1 MTSADDTGGWA
12 VEARGLGKRYRRR
25 WAVRDLSVRIPA
37 GAVCGLVGPNGAGK
51 STLLG
56 MAGRLVRP
64 TAGSLQVFGTPVS
77 GAAGLADTA
86 FVTQDKPL
94 FPRFTVEETLR
105 LGRELNPRWDQAAAE
120 RIVRSGKLP
129 MAAHVGSLSGGQR
142 SRVALALAFGKRPR
156 LLLLDEPMAALDPLA
171 AHEIGGLLLAEAAEL
186 GTTVVMS
193 SHRMADVATMC
204 DHLVAV
210 DGGRVRLAGGTEA
223 LLAAHRLVTG
233 VHLTD
238 GMPAEIARH
247 TVVETRA
254 VGRQFTALIRPRGRV
269 EGDWKTVEP
278 GLEEVL
284 LGYMRSPA
292 APPLLTDTARIDG
305 TENAQSTQSAEN
317 AENEE
322 DEGVAA

>member
-1 MTSADDTGGWA
+1 MTSADGASRWA
-12 VEARGLGKRYRRR
+12 VEARGLGKRYGRR

-64 TAGSLQVFGTPVS
+64 TTGSLHVFGAPVS
-77 GAAGLADTA
+77 AAPGLTDIS
-86 FVTQDKPL
+86 FLTQDKPL

-105 LGRELNPRWDQAAAE
+105 LGRELNPRWDRAVAE
-120 RIVRSGKLP
+120 RIVRSGKLS
-129 MAAHVGSLSGGQR
+129 MAARIGSLSGGQR

-156 LLLLDEPMAALDPLA
+156 LLLLDEPMADLDPLA
-171 AHEIGGLLLAEAAEL
+171 AHEIGGLLLAEAAEQ

-204 DHLVAV
+204 DHLVAL
-210 DGGRVRLAGGTEA
+210 DGGRVRLAGEVDT
-223 LLAAHRLVTG
+223 LLAAHVLVTG
-233 VHLTD
+233 VHLTE
-238 GMPAEIARH
+238 GVPAEIARH
-247 TVVETRA
+247 TVVESRA
-254 VGRQFTALIRPRGRV
+254 VGRQFTALVRPRGRI
-269 EGDWKTVEP
+269 EGDWKIAEP

-292 APPLLTDTARIDG
+292 APPLLTAAAR
-305 TENAQSTQSAEN
+305 TES

-322 DEGVAA
+322 DEGAAA

>member
-1 MTSADDTGGWA
+1 MTSADGASRWA
-12 VEARGLGKRYRRR
+12 VEARELGKRYRRR
-25 WAVRDLSVRIPA
+25 WAVRDFSVRIPA

-64 TAGSLQVFGTPVS
+64 TAGSLHVFGAPVS
-77 GAAGLADTA
+77 GTSGLADTA
-86 FVTQDKPL
+86 FLTQDKPL

-129 MAAHVGSLSGGQR
+129 LAARVGSLSGGQR

-156 LLLLDEPMAALDPLA
+156 LLLLDEPMAGLDPLA
-171 AHEIGGLLLAEAAEL
+171 AHEIGGLLLAEAAEQ

-193 SHRMADVATMC
+193 SHRMSDVAAMC

-210 DGGRVRLAGGTEA
+210 DDGRVRLAGGTDA
-223 LLAAHRLVTG
+223 LLSAHLLVTG

-247 TVVETRA
+247 TVVESRA

-269 EGDWKTVEP
+269 EGDWKIVEP

-292 APPLLTDTARIDG
+292 APPLLTAETR
-305 TENAQSTQSAEN
+305 TESAQNQ
-317 AENEE
+317 E
-322 DEGVAA
+322 DEEGAA